1 MPRKH
6 NQFND
11 SLIENNR
18 SHNLYFRRLC
28 EMCLSRFKWKLPDTV
43 DTRYLEMVLMS
54 EGQALFFYD
63 EVMGYLVMPFTNGG
77 SALDT
82 AGEPLKRFA
91 YSGNNG
97 YNRTLDETNSVI
109 IHNNFL
115 ECNSVIDIE
124 YYADK
129 LYDLDQTIEVNTRMQ
144 KTPLFL
150 KCNEKQ
156 ELALRNMY
164 RNITGNQPLIVID
177 KSIDPNELMAYPT
190 QAPFVADKIYTLK
203 QNLWNEALTT
213 LGIPNIDT
221 SKRERL
227 ITDEVTRA
235 QGAIT
240 ANKNSPLMMRQT
252 ACAQINKMFG
262 LNTSCEFM
270 GTEEEEKENE
280 EGADINE

>member
-6 NQFND
+6 NQFED
-11 SLIENNR
+11 SLIENEL
-18 SHNLYFRRLC
+18 SLNLYYRRLL

-43 DTRYLEMVLMS
+43 DTRYLETILMTN
-54 EGQALFFYD
+54 GAALFFYD

-77 SALDT
+77 SALNI
-82 AGEPLKRFA
+82 AGNPVKRFA
-91 YSGNNG
+91 YSGFNG
-97 YNRTLDETNSVI
+97 YKRTLDETNSVI
-109 IHNNFL
+109 IFNNFMR
-115 ECNSVIDIE
+115 ENSVQDIT
-124 YYADK
+124 YFARK

-144 KTPLFL
+144 KTPMFL
-150 KCNEKQ
+150 KCKQQQ

-164 RNITGNQPLIVID
+164 RNITGNQPLIVVD
-177 KSIDPNELMAYPT
+177 KTLDPNEIMSYPT
-190 QAPFVADKIYTLK
+190 LAPFVADKIYSLK

-252 ACAQINKMFG
+252 ACKQINKMFG
-262 LNTSCEFM
+262 LNVSCDFM
-270 GTEEEEKENE
+270 GTEEEEKENK

>member
-6 NQFND
+6 NQFQD
-11 SLIENNR
+11 SLVENKR
-18 SHNLYFRRLC
+18 SHNLYFRRLA
-28 EMCLSRFKWKLPDTV
+28 EMCLSRFKWELPDTV
-43 DTRYLEMVLMS
+43 DTRYLEMILMT
-54 EGQALFFYD
+54 EGEAIFFYD

-77 SALDT
+77 SALD
-82 AGEPLKRFA
+82 RFA

-115 ECNSVIDIE
+115 KFNSLVDIE

-190 QAPFVADKIYTLK
+190 TAPFVADKIYTLK

-270 GTEEEEKENE
+270 GTDDEEKKNE

>member
-6 NQFND
+6 NQFQD
-11 SLIENNR
+11 SLIENKR
-18 SHNLYFRRLC
+18 SLNLYYRRLL

-43 DTRYLEMVLMS
+43 DTRYLETILMS
-54 EGQALFFYD
+54 EGAALFFYD
-63 EVMGYLVMPFTNGG
+63 EVLGYLVMPFSNGG
-77 SALDT
+77 SSLDI
-82 AGEPLKRFA
+82 AGNPIKRFA

-109 IHNNFL
+109 IYNNFL
-115 ECNSVIDIE
+115 KWNSVVDIA

-129 LYDLDQTIEVNTRMQ
+129 LFDLDQTIEVNTRMQ

-190 QAPFVADKIYTLK
+190 TAPFVADKIYTLK

-252 ACAQINKMFG
+252 ACKQINKMFG
-262 LNTSCEFM
+262 LNVSCDFM

-280 EGADINE
+280 EGADIDE